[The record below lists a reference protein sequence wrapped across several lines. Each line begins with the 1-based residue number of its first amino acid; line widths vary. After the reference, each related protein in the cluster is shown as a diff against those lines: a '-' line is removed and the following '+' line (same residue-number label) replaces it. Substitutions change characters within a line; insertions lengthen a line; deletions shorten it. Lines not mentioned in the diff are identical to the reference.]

1 MWTASKRRSR
11 VNTDLSTQML
21 QMNSAKLQNSVQI
34 AVFKKAH
41 EMQTDLIN
49 TLIQVSQ
56 SAPPPGQGSKVD
68 KTA

>member
-1 MWTASKRRSR
+1 M
-11 VNTDLSTQML
+11 NTDLSMQMM

-34 AVFKKAH
+34 AVFKKAQ

-56 SAPPPGQGSKVD
+56 SAPPPGQGLRVD